1 MVRNPSANAEDI
13 RDVGSI
19 PALGRSP
26 RGGHA
31 ITPVVW
37 PGESHG
43 QRSLVGYSSWGHAD
57 LDTTEQLNTQHRAI
71 TYRAV
76 KGFERDPCIC

>member
-1 MVRNPSANAEDI
+1 MIKNPSAKAEDL

-31 ITPVVW
+31 IIPVVW
-37 PGESHG
+37 PGDSHG
-43 QRSLVGYSSWGHAD
+43 QRSLVGYSSWGHTD
-57 LDTTEQLNTQHRAI
+57 LDMTEQLNTQHRAI

-76 KGFERDPCIC
+76 KDFERDPCIC